1 MAIKT
6 FTTGEVLTASDTN
19 TFLAN
24 AGLVYITSAALTGVT
39 NSFSNVFSSTYN
51 AYRIVV
57 TGLNNSTT
65 TLRSLSIRFRTTTD
79 DQSNNYAWG
88 QMFVYGNSNFGSP
101 SAAPATSG
109 VLGELSNLSPA
120 PGSLVLDIMSPNQAQ
135 GTTYSGSMI
144 VYQANV
150 GSIVMRTLM
159 GHMNTSTQY
168 TGFSLIGT
176 TDNLSG
182 NCTVYGYRI
191 A

>member
-19 TFLAN
+19 TYLAN
-24 AGLVYITSAALTGVT
+24 AGLVYITAADLTGVT

-57 TGLNNSTT
+57 TGLNNATGT
-65 TLRSLSIRFRTTTD
+65 VRSMSLRFRTTSD
-79 DQSNNYAWG
+79 DTSNNYAWG
-88 QMFVYGNSNFGSP
+88 QTFVYGAGTFGS
-101 SAAPATSG
+101 SGAAPATSAL
-109 VLGELSNLSPA
+109 LGELSNLSPA

-135 GTTYSGSMI
+135 GTTYCGSLI
-144 VYQANV
+144 TYQSNV
-150 GSIVMRTLM
+150 GSIVFRNVL